1 MSRSDV
7 QVQAASRDVR
17 DGTRDQEHPRASGEE
32 LLWSQCGGDVVRT
45 LDEVDLQPLHALSRR
60 LIRRG
65 RDLVSRGGS
74 NASRRDD
81 EILRAQSGTS
91 DAEFPRPADGERGA
105 LER

>member
-1 MSRSDV
+1 MGLVTRSIPV
-7 QVQAASRDVR
+7 LPVKNC
-17 DGTRDQEHPRASGEE
+17 SGVNA
-32 LLWSQCGGDVVRT
+32 GGDVVRT

-74 NASRRDD
+74 YASRRDD